1 MDYSIGWA
9 GLFMSLLLV
18 SAYALSDQAAK
29 AEIDAS
35 GADYEGVIMVN
46 QAAGVGQQQ
55 ANVRAISV
63 GDTPAARISVT
74 QNRDA
79 IPADSSLPAASAHI
93 QRNAFSHGNGVLGI
107 NQSAGIGNQHI
118 NAFRIEIGSYP
129 EGLDDSGLAQSAAP
143 SSANSGAVVPQGGDR
158 QVRVDDQAFSGSSGV
173 VQLNQSAGVGNRT
186 VNNLGI
192 RITD

>member
-1 MDYSIGWA
+1 MDYSIRWTGF
-9 GLFMSLLLV
+9 FMSLLLV
-18 SAYALSDQAAK
+18 SAYALSEQAAK
-29 AEIDAS
+29 TEIEAS
-35 GADYEGVIMVN
+35 GVNYQGVLMIN
-46 QAAGVGQQQ
+46 QAAGEGQQQ

-63 GDTPAARISVT
+63 GDTPASRITVVQS
-74 QNRDA
+74 RD
-79 IPADSSLPAASAHI
+79 PLPTDTSLASGSAHI
-93 QRNAFSHGNGVLGI
+93 QGNAFSNGKGVLGI

-118 NAFRIEIGSYP
+118 NAFRIEIGSFP
-129 EGLDDSGLAQSAAP
+129 EGLDDSGLAQSAAS

-173 VQLNQSAGVGNRT
+173 VQLSQSAGVGNRT